1 MDLLIRDAIQDRM
14 PGGEVADPA
23 VLHLRLPRS
32 VKRDKVPVRN
42 GMLKRL
48 ASSRNFAL
56 GDRAGVLR
64 AAQNRSGRLFRL
76 DVRQRVIIKALVCR
90 HSGAGAARASALAK
104 HVAYLG
110 RVGAGVEG
118 ARPEYFNARM
128 EAVESA
134 DETRG
139 WGRDRHHFR
148 FIISPEH
155 GDRIADLR
163 GFTREVM
170 SRVGADLGEPQLRWV
185 GVCHFDTDQPH
196 AHVIVRGKR
205 SDGRDLVI
213 PRDYISYGF
222 RARAQEAAQER
233 LGDLS
238 RIDAEKRVWRETEA
252 NRFTGFD
259 RRLIAAVD
267 ADGLVT
273 DGVGGHD
280 AWAALTRGRL
290 RHLEALGLAERVGT
304 RFKLDPDLETKLR
317 TLQARGDIIRTLNQ
331 RRLEEGRVV
340 QPMGK
345 EAVRGAVVKAGHH
358 DEMGASPW
366 VMVRDQT
373 GTEHFA
379 RLRAGSGLPT
389 PGSVVLLTPQ
399 QNGLAQITMGR
410 GQELSRS

>member
-1 MDLLIRDAIQDRM
+1 MLVRNAIQARM

-23 VLHLRLPRS
+23 VLNLRLPRS
-32 VKRDKVPVRN
+32 LKRDRIPVRN
-42 GMLKRL
+42 GMLRRL

-64 AAQNRSGRLFRL
+64 AAQNRSGRVFRL
-76 DVRQRVIIKALVCR
+76 DVRQRVIVKALVCR
-90 HSGAGAARASALAK
+90 HSGKGPAGASALAK

-110 RVGAGVEG
+110 RAGAGVEG
-118 ARPEYFNARM
+118 ARPEYFNGRA
-128 EAVESA
+128 EALEPA
-134 DETRG
+134 EETRG
-139 WGRDRHHFR
+139 WDRDRHHFR

-170 SRVGADLGEPQLRWV
+170 SRVGADLGEPELRWV

-222 RARAQEAAQER
+222 RARAQEVAQER

-238 RIDAEKRVWRETEA
+238 RIDAEKRVWKETEA

-259 RRLIAAVD
+259 RRSLAAVD

-290 RHLEALGLAERVGT
+290 RHLEALGLAERIGK
-304 RFKLDPDLETKLR
+304 RFKLDADLEMKLR

-331 RRLEEGRVV
+331 RRLEAGRSV
-340 QPMGK
+340 QLVGK
-345 EAVRGAVVKAGHH
+345 ETVRGAVVKTGHH

-366 VMVRDQT
+366 VMVRDRT
-373 GTEHFA
+373 GMEHFA
-379 RLRAGSGLPT
+379 RLRAGSVLPA

-399 QNGLAQITMGR
+399 QNGLAQVSMGR
-410 GQELSRS
+410 GQDLSRS

>member
-1 MDLLIRDAIQDRM
+1 MLVRDAIHDRM

-23 VLHLRLPRS
+23 VLNLRLPRS
-32 VKRDKVPVRN
+32 LKRDRIPVRN

-64 AAQNRSGRLFRL
+64 AAQNRSGRVFRL
-76 DVRQRVIIKALVCR
+76 DVRQRVIVKALVCR
-90 HSGAGAARASALAK
+90 HAGKGSAGAGALAK

-110 RVGAGVEG
+110 RAGAGVEG
-118 ARPEYFNARM
+118 ARPEYFSGRA
-128 EAVESA
+128 EALEPA
-134 DETRG
+134 EETRG
-139 WGRDRHHFR
+139 WGQDRHHFR

-155 GDRIADLR
+155 GDRIADLS

-170 SRVGADLGEPQLRWV
+170 SRVGADLGEPELKWV

-213 PRDYISYGF
+213 PRDYIGYGF
-222 RARAQEAAQER
+222 RARAQEVAQER

-238 RIDAEKRVWRETEA
+238 RIDAEKRVWKETEA

-259 RRLIAAVD
+259 RRLLAAVE

-290 RHLEALGLAERVGT
+290 RHLEALGVAERVGK
-304 RFKLDPDLETKLR
+304 RFRLDPDLEMKLR

-331 RRLEEGRVV
+331 RRLEAGRSVHLV
-340 QPMGK
+340 GK

-366 VMVRDQT
+366 IVVRDQT
-373 GTEHFA
+373 GAEHFA
-379 RLRAGSGLPT
+379 RLRAGSVLPGM
-389 PGSVVLLTPQ
+389 GSVVLLTPQ
-399 QNGLAQITMGR
+399 QNGLAQISMGR
-410 GQELSRS
+410 GQDMSR

>member
-1 MDLLIRDAIQDRM
+1 MLVRNAIQARM

-23 VLHLRLPRS
+23 VLNLRLPRS
-32 VKRDKVPVRN
+32 LKRDRIPVRN

-64 AAQNRSGRLFRL
+64 AAQNRSGRMFRL
-76 DVRQRVIIKALVCR
+76 DVRQRVIVKALVCR
-90 HSGAGAARASALAK
+90 HGGQGSGGAGALAK
-104 HVAYLG
+104 HVVYLG
-110 RVGAGVEG
+110 RAGAGVEG
-118 ARPEYFNARM
+118 ARPEYFNERT
-128 EAVESA
+128 EALEAA

-139 WGRDRHHFR
+139 WSRDRHHFR

-163 GFTREVM
+163 GYTREVM
-170 SRVGADLGEPQLRWV
+170 SRVGADLGEPALSWV

-222 RARAQEAAQER
+222 RARAQEVAQER

-259 RRLIAAVD
+259 RRLLAAAD
-267 ADGLVT
+267 ADGLVM

-290 RHLEALGLAERVGT
+290 RHLEALGLAERAGM
-304 RFKLDPDLETKLR
+304 RFRLDPDLETKLR

-331 RRLEEGRVV
+331 RRLEAGRSV
-340 QPMGK
+340 QLVAK
-345 EAVRGAVVKAGHH
+345 ETVRGAVVKAGHH
-358 DEMGASPW
+358 HEMGISPW
-366 VMVRDQT
+366 VMVRDRT
-373 GTEHFA
+373 GAEHFA
-379 RLRAGSGLPT
+379 RLRAGSVLPT

-399 QNGLAQITMGR
+399 QNGLAQISMRR
-410 GQELSRS
+410 GQDLSR

>member
-1 MDLLIRDAIQDRM
+1 MLVRNAIQARM

-23 VLHLRLPRS
+23 VLDLRLPRS
-32 VKRDKVPVRN
+32 LKRDRIPVRN

-64 AAQNRSGRLFRL
+64 AAQNRSGRMFRL
-76 DVRQRVIIKALVCR
+76 DVRQRVIVKALVCR
-90 HSGAGAARASALAK
+90 HGGQGSGGAGALSK

-110 RVGAGVEG
+110 RAGAGVEG
-118 ARPEYFNARM
+118 ARPEYFNGRA
-128 EAVESA
+128 EALEPA
-134 DETRG
+134 EETRG
-139 WGRDRHHFR
+139 WSRDRHHFR

-163 GFTREVM
+163 GFTKEVM
-170 SRVGADLGEPQLRWV
+170 SRVGADLGEPELQWV

-222 RARAQEAAQER
+222 RARAQEVAQER

-259 RRLIAAVD
+259 RRLLAAAD
-267 ADGLVT
+267 ADGLVM

-290 RHLEALGLAERVGT
+290 RHLEALGLAERVGM
-304 RFKLDPDLETKLR
+304 RFRLDPDLETKLR

-331 RRLEEGRVV
+331 RRLEAGCSV
-340 QPMGK
+340 QLVAK
-345 EAVRGAVVKAGHH
+345 EAIRGAVVKAGHH
-358 DEMGASPW
+358 DEMGTSPW

-373 GTEHFA
+373 GVEHFA
-379 RLRAGSGLPT
+379 RLRAGSVLPT
-389 PGSVVLLTPQ
+389 PGSVVLVTPQ
-399 QNGLAQITMGR
+399 QNGLAQISMGR
-410 GQELSRS
+410 GQDLSR

>member
-1 MDLLIRDAIQDRM
+1 MLVRDAIQDRM

-23 VLHLRLPRS
+23 VLNVRLPRS
-32 VKRDKVPVRN
+32 LKRDRIPVRN
-42 GMLKRL
+42 GMFKRL

-56 GDRAGVLR
+56 GDRSGVLR
-64 AAQNRSGRLFRL
+64 AAQNRSGRVFRL
-76 DVRQRVIIKALVCR
+76 EVRQRVIVKALVCR
-90 HSGAGAARASALAK
+90 HGGKGFAGAGALAK
-104 HVAYLG
+104 HVTYLG
-110 RVGAGVEG
+110 RAGAGVEG
-118 ARPEYFNARM
+118 ARPEYFNGRA
-128 EAVESA
+128 EAPEPA
-134 DETRG
+134 EETRG
-139 WGRDRHHFR
+139 WGQDRHHFR

-163 GFTREVM
+163 GYTREVM
-170 SRVGADLGEPQLRWV
+170 SRVGEDLGEPELQWV

-213 PRDYISYGF
+213 PRDYIGYGF
-222 RARAQEAAQER
+222 RARAQEVAQER

-238 RIDAEKRVWRETEA
+238 RIDAEKRVWKETEA

-259 RRLIAAVD
+259 RRLLAAVD

-290 RHLEALGLAERVGT
+290 RHLEALGVAERVGK
-304 RFKLDPDLETKLR
+304 RFRLDPDLEMKLR

-331 RRLEEGRVV
+331 RRLEAGRSV
-340 QPMGK
+340 QLLGK
-345 EAVRGAVVKAGHH
+345 DSVRGAVVKAGYH

-366 VMVRDQT
+366 VMVRDHT

-379 RLRAGSGLPT
+379 RLRAGSVLPGM
-389 PGSVVLLTPQ
+389 GSVVLLTPQ
-399 QNGLAQITMGR
+399 QSGLAQISMGR
-410 GQELSRS
+410 GRDLSRP